1 MYFVYSANNN
11 VINWDKI
18 YDNLARKV
26 YFEQYAALFER
37 KKINTDEIIWWNIR
51 HTGQIYY
58 TILKDIGEKIEEKIK
73 NLLWS
78 NKKWDI
84 PGTYLSFPF
93 EIVGKLF

>member
-1 MYFVYSANNN
+1 M
-11 VINWDKI
+11 
-18 YDNLARKV
+18 
-26 YFEQYAALFER
+26 
-37 KKINTDEIIWWNIR
+37 IWWNIR

-84 PGTYLSFPF
+84 PGTYLIFPF
-93 EIVGKLF
+93 EIVSKLF

>member
-1 MYFVYSANNN
+1 M
-11 VINWDKI
+11 
-18 YDNLARKV
+18 
-26 YFEQYAALFER
+26 
-37 KKINTDEIIWWNIR
+37 IWWNIR